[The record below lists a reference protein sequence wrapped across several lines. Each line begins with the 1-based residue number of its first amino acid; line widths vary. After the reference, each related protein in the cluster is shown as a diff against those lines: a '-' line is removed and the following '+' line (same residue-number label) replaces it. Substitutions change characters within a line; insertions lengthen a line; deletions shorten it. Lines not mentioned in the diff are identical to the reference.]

1 MFAEGIV
8 EGCYLVN
15 NQQKIAKQGKE
26 KRKRKR
32 RSSRP
37 RILKRSR
44 KEYTWALHW
53 PETQRRLWRNK
64 PGLVGLISS
73 QCLAD
78 QSVRDLDSRVLKKK
92 LTMVTRVEEREVSC
106 TFLLYG
112 SYGSRK
118 LPNKS
123 QKGTR
128 DLETNLRLCHGGWW
142 W

>member
-64 PGLVGLISS
+64 PGPVGLISS

-92 LTMVTRVEEREVSC
+92 TYHGYQGRGERGKLHFSALW
-106 TFLLYG
+106 LL
-112 SYGSRK
+112 RF
-118 LPNKS
+118 P
-123 QKGTR
+123 
-128 DLETNLRLCHGGWW
+128 EAP
-142 W
+142 